1 MPTKPGF
8 GTTHIF
14 KIPTKWGRTIPLW
27 VHGDEARAFQNQKL
41 LILSYMSGLVSGCS
55 WTSRLMFTVLP
66 VEIFVGTTLQT
77 ILRHLAD
84 SLNELQHDSG
94 YWAFESKSKR

>member
-1 MPTKPGF
+1 
-8 GTTHIF
+8 
-14 KIPTKWGRTIPLW
+14 
-27 VHGDEARAFQNQKL
+27 
-41 LILSYMSGLVSGCS
+41 
-55 WTSRLMFTVLP
+55 MFTVLP